1 MLGQLLTWYL
11 TMQFFALAG
20 LPLASVWLR
29 RLRSR
34 GYAAA
39 KMLGL
44 LLTGVLVWWGSILH
58 LWENTTSAILAAA
71 GLVFVVG
78 MWALWRHR
86 AEVRPWLREQGA
98 FILTT
103 EALFLGALLLWTVV
117 RASQPQLETA
127 GGEKWMEI
135 AFLNA
140 ILRSPQMPPH
150 DPWLSGYAISY
161 YYLGYFLLAM
171 LTRLAALPATVAF
184 NLGCAG
190 WFALAAVGAY
200 GIVYDL
206 LERRGVLRSLFAPLL
221 LLLTGNAEGF
231 LEVLHARGLL
241 SARFWAWLDIR
252 NLNTAPRP
260 PFSWVPTRFFWWWQ
274 GSRVLTDYAPWGDR
288 IEIIDE
294 FPAFSFTLGDMHP
307 HVLVLPFTLLV
318 VALALNLYRA
328 LSEGEFRAEWLPHLK
343 WVTHLGW
350 GRFEEGERFAL
361 LVRLA
366 PMAGYALVLGALA
379 FINTWDFPIYWAL
392 IVGGMV
398 LARYARLAD
407 GTPTFRQMW
416 ARFFAALWRTLPEA
430 FVLGVLS
437 VLLYFPYWYALR
449 SQAGGVLPNLFNA
462 THWPQFVVMFSPLL
476 LPLLGVIAGAAR
488 DAGVSWWWVLVGGVG
503 LVVAIALLGLLVGA
517 GAAYPYLQSVWRGEP
532 IQGLSIT
539 PEMIIEGIKTRW
551 LRPWVGLALALAV
564 TAAVF
569 ALLSRQRSAFS
580 RQPEIASQYPV
591 PNPESA
597 IPNPPFTIQH
607 PTSPHTPYSLLP
619 TSYSQFPLLLVLIG
633 LLLTLAPEY
642 VYLKDVFMARMNTI
656 FKFYFQAWILWSL
669 AGAWQIARWLEP
681 RDTRREARF
690 PWRALAVGLS
700 CLLIAV
706 GLLYT
711 ILAVPARA
719 REHGTPWTLDGAA
732 WLATSHPGDYLAI
745 QWLNA
750 NVEGVPVIVEA
761 PGDQHRAYVYE
772 GRISALTG
780 LPTVLGW
787 GGHQRQWRGNY
798 DEPARRE
805 VELETLFATLN
816 PTEAQVILDRYNVSY
831 IYIGSVERQ
840 RYPAEGLEKFATTFP
855 VVYAGGDVVIYGVG
869 R

>member
-1 MLGQLLTWYL
+1 MIGPFLTWYL
-11 TMQFFALAG
+11 AMQFFALAG
-20 LPLASVWLR
+20 LPLAFVWLR

-34 GYAAA
+34 GYAVA
-39 KMLGL
+39 KALGL
-44 LLTGVLVWWGSILH
+44 LLTGVVVWWGGILH
-58 LWENTTSAILAAA
+58 LWENTTSATLVAA
-71 GLVFVVG
+71 GLVFGVG

-86 AEVRPWLREQGA
+86 AEVRPWLQEQGT

-103 EALFLGALLLWTVV
+103 EILFLGALLLWTMV

-140 ILRSPQMPPH
+140 VLRSSQVPPH

-161 YYLGYFLLAM
+161 YYLGYFLLGM
-171 LTRLAALPATVAF
+171 LTRLSALPSTVAF

-200 GIVYDL
+200 GVVYDL

-221 LLLTGNAEGF
+221 LLLTGNAEGL
-231 LEVLHARGLL
+231 LEVLHARGFF
-241 SARFWAWLDIR
+241 SERFWAWLDIR
-252 NLNTAPRP
+252 NLNTAPQP
-260 PFSWVPTRFFWWWQ
+260 PFSWIPTRFFWWWQ

-307 HVLVLPFTLLV
+307 HVLILPFTLLV
-318 VALALNLYRA
+318 ITLALNLYRT
-328 LSEGEFRAEWLPHLK
+328 LQEGEFDTEWLSQLKWEPHLI
-343 WVTHLGW
+343 W
-350 GRFEEGERFAL
+350 GPL
-361 LVRLA
+361 LRWGARLA
-366 PMAGYALVLGALA
+366 PMAGYALALGALG

-392 IVGGMV
+392 MVGGIV
-398 LARYARLAD
+398 LARYARLAG
-407 GTPTFRQMW
+407 GTPSFRRMW
-416 ARFFAALWRTLPEA
+416 ARFFDALWGTLPEA

-437 VLLYFPYWYALR
+437 ILLYFPFWFALR

-462 THWPQFVVMFSPLL
+462 TRWPQFVVMFAPLL
-476 LPLLGVIAGAAR
+476 IPLLGVIASAAR
-488 DAGVSWWWVLVGGVG
+488 DANVPWWWGLVGGVG
-503 LVVAIALLGLLVGA
+503 LMVAIALLGLLVGA
-517 GAAYPYLQSVWRGEP
+517 GAAYPYLQSVWRGEQ

-539 PEMIIEGIKTRW
+539 PDMVVEGITTRW
-551 LRPWVGLALALAV
+551 LHPWVGLALAIAVMAVVLALLKRLAV
-564 TAAVF
+564 
-569 ALLSRQRSAFS
+569 SDQPSAHS
-580 RQPEIASQYPV
+580 H
-591 PNPESA
+591 ESL
-597 IPNPPFTIQH
+597 IPDPKSKIQNLKS
-607 PTSPHTPYSLLP
+607 SPAPYA
-619 TSYSQFPLLLVLIG
+619 FPLLLILIG

-681 RDTRREARF
+681 RDDRHEEQF
-690 PWRALAVGLS
+690 SWRTLTVGLS

-711 ILAVPARA
+711 FLAVPARA
-719 REHGTPWTLDGAA
+719 REHSTPWTLDGAA
-732 WLATSHPGDYLAI
+732 WLATSRPTDYAAI

-750 NVEGVPVIVEA
+750 NVEGAPVIVEA

-772 GRISALTG
+772 GRVAALTG

-787 GGHQRQWRGNY
+787 AGHQRQWRGNY
-798 DEPARRE
+798 DEPALRE
-805 VELETLFATLN
+805 ANLEALFTTLD
-816 PTEAQVILDRYNVSY
+816 PTEAQSILALYNVAY
-831 IYIGSVERQ
+831 IYIGPVERE
-840 RYPAEGLEKFATTFP
+840 RYPAEGLEKFAAMFP
-855 VVYAGGDVVIYGVG
+855 VVYQGGDVVIYEVG

>member
-1 MLGQLLTWYL
+1 MISQFLTWYL

-20 LPLASVWLR
+20 LPLAFVWLR

-39 KMLGL
+39 KALGL
-44 LLTGVLVWWGSILH
+44 LLTGVVVWWGGILH
-58 LWENTTSAILAAA
+58 LWENTTSVILVAA
-71 GLVFVVG
+71 GLVFGVG
-78 MWALWRHR
+78 IWALWSRR
-86 AEVRPWLREQGA
+86 AEIRPWLQEQGK

-103 EALFLGALLLWTVV
+103 EALFLGALLLWTLV

-140 ILRSPQMPPH
+140 ILRSPQVPPH

-161 YYLGYFLLAM
+161 YYLGYFLLGM
-171 LTRLAALPATVAF
+171 LTRLAAIPATVAF
-184 NLGCAG
+184 NLGSAG

-206 LERRGVLRSLFAPLL
+206 LERQGVLRSLFAPLL

-241 SARFWAWLDIR
+241 SARFWEWLDIR
-252 NLNTAPRP
+252 NINAAPQL
-260 PFSWVPTRFFWWWQ
+260 PFSWIPTRYFWWWQ

-294 FPAFSFTLGDMHP
+294 FPAFSFTLGDVHP
-307 HVLVLPFTLLV
+307 HVLALPFVLLAV
-318 VALALNLYRA
+318 VLALHLYRTLREGK
-328 LSEGEFRAEWLPHLK
+328 LSDGWLPHLM
-343 WVTHLGW
+343 W
-350 GRFEEGERFAL
+350 GGTRI
-361 LVRLA
+361 A
-366 PMAGYALVLGALA
+366 PLAGYAVVLGALG
-379 FINTWDFPIYWAL
+379 FLNTWDFPIYWAL
-392 IVGGMV
+392 MVGGMV
-398 LARYARLAD
+398 LARYTRLAE

-416 ARFFAALWRTLPEA
+416 ARFFEALWGTLPEA

-437 VLLYFPYWYALR
+437 ILLYFPYWYALR

-462 THWPQFVVMFSPLL
+462 THWPQFVVMFAPLL
-476 LPLLGVIAGAAR
+476 VPLLGVIIGAAR
-488 DAGVSWWWVLVGGVG
+488 EAGVSWQWVLIGGVG
-503 LVVAIALLGLLVGA
+503 LVVGIALLGLLVGA

-539 PEMIIEGIKTRW
+539 PEMVIEGIKTRW
-551 LRPWVGLALALAV
+551 LRPWVGLALAVGVAGVVL
-564 TAAVF
+564 
-569 ALLSRQRSAFS
+569 ALLKPSAIS
-580 RQPEIASQYPV
+580 RQPSASSE
-591 PNPESA
+591 PEVGDSESSLDSSQSP
-597 IPNPPFTIQH
+597 IPNPQ
-607 PTSPHTPYSLLP
+607 SPPTPYSILLTP
-619 TSYSQFPLLLVLIG
+619 YSFPLLLILIG

-642 VYLKDVFMARMNTI
+642 VYLKDVFLARMNTI

-681 RDTRREARF
+681 RDAPREVQF

-700 CLLIAV
+700 CLLVAV

-719 REHGTPWTLDGAA
+719 HEHGTPWTLDGAA
-732 WLATSHPGDYLAI
+732 WLADSHSGDYAAI

-750 NVEGVPVIVEA
+750 NVEGTPVIVET
-761 PGDQHRAYVYE
+761 PGDQYRAYVYE
-772 GRISALTG
+772 GRVAALTG
-780 LPTVLGW
+780 LPAVLGW
-787 GGHQRQWRGNY
+787 AGHQRQWRGNY

-805 VELETLFATLN
+805 ADLETLFTTLD
-816 PTEAQVILDRYNVSY
+816 PAEAKVILKRYNVSY

-840 RYPAEGLEKFATTFP
+840 RYPAEGLEKFAAMFP
-855 VVYAGGDVVIYGVG
+855 VVYEGGDVVIYEVD
-869 R
+869 

>member
-1 MLGQLLTWYL
+1 MIGQFLTWYL

-20 LPLASVWLR
+20 LPLAFVWLR

-39 KMLGL
+39 KALGL
-44 LLTGVLVWWGSILH
+44 LLTGVVVWWGGILH
-58 LWENTTSAILAAA
+58 LWENTTSAILVAA
-71 GLVFVVG
+71 GFVFAVG
-78 MWALWRHR
+78 MWVLWSQRN
-86 AEVRPWLREQGA
+86 EVRPWLQEQGK

-140 ILRSPQMPPH
+140 ILRSPQVPPH

-161 YYLGYFLLAM
+161 YYLGYFLLGT
-171 LTRLAALPATVAF
+171 LTRLAAIPATVAF

-206 LERRGVLRSLFAPLL
+206 LERQGVLRSLFAPLL
-221 LLLTGNAEGF
+221 LLLTGNAEGL

-252 NLNTAPRP
+252 NINTAPQP
-260 PFSWVPTRFFWWWQ
+260 PFSWIPTRFFWWWQ

-318 VALALNLYRA
+318 VALALNLYRT
-328 LSEGEFRAEWLPHLK
+328 LCEGEFSAKWLTRLRCDHF
-343 WVTHLGW
+343 G
-350 GRFEEGERFAL
+350 EEVHSTL
-361 LVRLA
+361 LVRLI
-366 PMAGYALVLGALA
+366 PMAGYALVLGALG

-392 IVGGMV
+392 MVGGMV

-416 ARFFAALWRTLPEA
+416 ARFFDVLWKSLPEA
-430 FVLGVLS
+430 VVLGVLS
-437 VLLYFPYWYALR
+437 VILYFPFWYALR

-462 THWPQFVVMFSPLL
+462 TRWPQFVVMFAPLL
-476 LPLLGVIAGAAR
+476 VPLLGVILGAAR
-488 DAGVSWWWVLVGGVG
+488 ETGVSWRWVLVGGVG
-503 LVVAIALLGLLVGA
+503 LVIGIALLGLLVGA
-517 GAAYPYLQSVWRGEP
+517 GAAYPYLQSIWRGEP

-539 PEMIIEGIKTRW
+539 PEMVIEGIKTRW
-551 LRPWVGLALALAV
+551 LRPWVGLSLALAV
-564 TAAVF
+564 AAVVL
-569 ALLSRQRSAFS
+569 ALLKRTAFS
-580 RQPEIASQYPV
+580 FQPSAV
-591 PNPESA
+591 NPQSP
-597 IPNPPFTIQH
+597 IPNH
-607 PTSPHTPYSLLP
+607 TSPISDPKSKIQNLKSLHP
-619 TSYSQFPLLLVLIG
+619 SYAFPLLLVLVG

-642 VYLKDVFMARMNTI
+642 VYLKDVFLARMNTI

-681 RDTRREARF
+681 CDAPREVQF
-690 PWRALAVGLS
+690 PWQALAVGLS

-711 ILAVPARA
+711 VLAVPERA

-732 WLATSHPGDYLAI
+732 WLASSHSGDYAAV

-750 NVEGVPVIVEA
+750 NVEGTPVIVET
-761 PGDQHRAYVYE
+761 PGDQYRAYVYE
-772 GRISALTG
+772 GRVAALTG

-787 GGHQRQWRGNY
+787 AGHERQWRGNY
-798 DEPARRE
+798 DEPARRG
-805 VELETLFATLN
+805 VDLETLFTTLD
-816 PTEAQVILDRYNVSY
+816 PAEAQPILERYNVSY
-831 IYIGSVERQ
+831 IYIGPVERQ
-840 RYPAEGLEKFATTFP
+840 RYPAEGLEKFA
-855 VVYAGGDVVIYGVG
+855 
-869 R
+869 